1 MAEELQ
7 KVHLYY
13 DEINKVKVIENN
25 VYKETQDLQEN
36 CKDYE
41 NKVRDF
47 GNIIGSLLDMLNK
60 LGENVE
66 KQKMAA
72 IGATN
77 LLKSIEKDRESEQ
90 ARLQAEISDKSLILE
105 QLDSEYDALQ
115 ILDATQSE
123 TVEYLTQLR

>member
-1 MAEELQ
+1 MAEELE
-7 KVHLYY
+7 KAHLYY
-13 DEINKVKVIENN
+13 DDINKIRVLEPTIL
-25 VYKETQDLQEN
+25 KETEDVRDT

-41 NKVRDF
+41 TKIQDF
-47 GNIIGSLLDMLNK
+47 GKIINSLLAMLTE

-72 IGATN
+72 IGSMN
-77 LLKSIEKDRESEQ
+77 LLQSIAKERETEQ
-90 ARLQAEISDKSLILE
+90 AKLQAQINEKTIILE

-115 ILDATQSE
+115 ILEATQME

>member
-90 ARLQAEISDKSLILE
+90 TRLQAEISDKSLILE

>member
-7 KVHLYY
+7 KAHLYY
-13 DEINKVKVIENN
+13 DDINKIRVLEPTIL
-25 VYKETQDLQEN
+25 KETEDVRDT

-41 NKVRDF
+41 TKIQDF
-47 GNIIGSLLDMLNK
+47 GKIINSLLATLTE

-72 IGATN
+72 IGSMN
-77 LLKSIEKDRESEQ
+77 LLQSIAKERETEQ
-90 ARLQAEISDKSLILE
+90 AKLQAQINEKTIILE

-115 ILDATQSE
+115 ILEATQME

>member
-7 KVHLYY
+7 KAHLYY
-13 DEINKVKVIENN
+13 DDINKIRVLEPTIL
-25 VYKETQDLQEN
+25 KETEDVRDT

-41 NKVRDF
+41 TKIQVF
-47 GNIIGSLLDMLNK
+47 GKIINSLLAMLTE

-72 IGATN
+72 IGSMN
-77 LLKSIEKDRESEQ
+77 LLQSIAKERETEQ
-90 ARLQAEISDKSLILE
+90 AKLQAQINEKTIILE

-115 ILDATQSE
+115 ILEATQME
-123 TVEYLTQLR
+123 TMEYLTQLR